1 MVQVLQGRSLRDL
14 AELGGIVL
22 ALNALGAVPAV
33 LFGADTGWID
43 RPWFFP
49 PDTVFPIAWTLLFT
63 LQGIAVFLIWQA
75 PVARYRIRR
84 ALGVFALQ
92 FLVNLLWT
100 PVFFGLQRP
109 VLGVLVI
116 GALWVAIVATIVVFR
131 RIDRRAGWLLVPYL
145 LWVSFA
151 LVLNAAIAAG

>member
-1 MVQVLQGRSLRDL
+1 MVQVLRGWSPRDL
-14 AELGGIVL
+14 ARLVGVII
-22 ALNALGAVPAV
+22 ALNALGGLPAV

-49 PDTVFPIAWTLLFT
+49 PEALFPIAWTLLFT
-63 LQGIAVFLIWQA
+63 LQGIAVFIIWQA

-84 ALGVFALQ
+84 ALGVFSFQ
-92 FLVNLLWT
+92 FLLNLLWT

-116 GALWVAIVATIVVFR
+116 GGLWVAIVATIVVFR
-131 RIDRRAGWLLVPYL
+131 RIEQRAGWLLVPYL